1 VIEATS
7 KDPNFFYQKS
17 IWYLDPESWQMLYSD
32 RYDRRGRLWKV
43 LNQHGFVGTGYNGV
57 QFGHFNGNQM
67 IDVQRI
73 HSTVAVAQMKFG
85 VEFDRDIFTFKY
97 LQEYGR

>member
-1 VIEATS
+1 
-7 KDPNFFYQKS
+7 
-17 IWYLDPESWQMLYSD
+17 MLYSD

-43 LNQHGFVGTGYNGV
+43 LDQFGFVGKGYNGV

-73 HSTVAVAQMKFG
+73 HSTVAKAELNFG
-85 VEFDRDIFTFKY
+85 VEFERTTFTLDN
-97 LQEYGR
+97 LQKHGY